1 MREKKPASY
10 FVVNEVY
17 FCNLKVRQTENL
29 SKIRLTMDSTAFL
42 NACLKTVEFIR
53 KSKWLSKNLYFS
65 WVELQTYLVSRFKS
79 LRMSH
84 IRAWER
90 ERERETERDRETERE
105 TETERDRDRERERRE
120 RERESCQNCFMQLFL
135 SLREKC
141 PNTEFFMV
149 RIFLYSNWIQE
160 NTGQKKPRIWTI
172 FRRCMLD
179 WLKWKRLKLYWGI
192 KSIRTKLKVNAELN
206 NCFNLIIKSLVIRL

>member
-1 MREKKPASY
+1 M
-10 FVVNEVY
+10 
-17 FCNLKVRQTENL
+17 
-29 SKIRLTMDSTAFL
+29 
-42 NACLKTVEFIR
+42 EFIR

-90 ERERETERDRETERE
+90 ERQREIERQRE
-105 TETERDRDRERERRE
+105 TETERDREREE

-149 RIFLYSNWIQE
+149 RIFLYSDWIQE
-160 NTGQKKPRIWTI
+160 NTDQKKLRIWTI
-172 FRRCMLD
+172 FRRRMRG
-179 WLKWKRLKLYWGI
+179 WLKLKRLKLYWGI
-192 KSIRTKLKVNAELN
+192 KNIATKLKVTTEFN

>member
-1 MREKKPASY
+1 M
-10 FVVNEVY
+10 
-17 FCNLKVRQTENL
+17 
-29 SKIRLTMDSTAFL
+29 
-42 NACLKTVEFIR
+42 EFIR

-90 ERERETERDRETERE
+90 ERERERQRE
-105 TETERDRDRERERRE
+105 RE
-120 RERESCQNCFMQLFL
+120 RERESCPNCFMQLFL

-192 KSIRTKLKVNAELN
+192 KSIRTKLKVTAELN